1 MKLYQTLLL
10 SEVIVKSNV
19 AIDTIKLNVDMESHF
34 EALACLPEVGLPA
47 MP

>member
-34 EALACLPEVGLPA
+34 DTFFFIPT
-47 MP
+47 